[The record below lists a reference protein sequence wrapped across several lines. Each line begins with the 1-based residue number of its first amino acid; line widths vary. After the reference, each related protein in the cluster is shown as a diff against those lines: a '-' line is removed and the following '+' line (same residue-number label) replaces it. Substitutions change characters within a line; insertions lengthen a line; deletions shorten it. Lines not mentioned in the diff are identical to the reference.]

1 MLPWTSKGMMIVAS
15 TPILV
20 LRLDGVLQSWGEHSK
35 WDYRDSASMPTKSGI
50 VGLLGCAIGLERN
63 DSQLHELAKQL
74 RIAIRAD
81 KTGGELSDFH
91 TVRSRHLLNAKGKL
105 RGNIGEH
112 STLVTNRI
120 YLQDAF
126 FTVAITGDYGLLK
139 KLANALQQPK
149 WPVYLGRKS
158 CVPSRPVYDG
168 ITTEYV
174 DLQEAITELEWYGEG
189 PCLIETEDLDCDGV
203 QIERQDVNA
212 GERRFHSRVVARK
225 TIGRRLHEDVSQ

>member
-1 MLPWTSKGMMIVAS
+1 MAS

-50 VGLLGCAIGLERN
+50 IGLLGCAIGLERN

-74 RIAIRAD
+74 KIAIRAD
-81 KTGGELSDFH
+81 RAGVELSDFH

-105 RGNIGEH
+105 RGNIGEY

-126 FTVAITGDYGLLK
+126 FTVAIAGDQGLLE
-139 KLANALQQPK
+139 KLAGALRYPK
-149 WPVYLGRKS
+149 WPIYLGRKS

-168 ITTEYV
+168 ITTEYA
-174 DLQEAITELEWYGEG
+174 DLQEAISELDWYGDG
-189 PCLIETEDLDCDGV
+189 PCLIEIEDLNCGGI

-212 GERRFHSRVVARK
+212 GERHFHSRVVTRK
-225 TIGRRLHEDVSQ
+225 TIERRLHEDVSQ